1 MSLLKIYS
9 LIVLFIYFAVLLVA
23 VAKEKKNRTILDYF
37 FRRQNASILGFIRYI
52 YCFLVG
58 CRFCYFYGR
67 FSIQ

>member
-1 MSLLKIYS
+1 MTHLKLYS

-23 VAKEKKNRTILDYF
+23 VAKEKKKSYYPRLF

-52 YCFLVG
+52 YCFLMG